1 MRYVGDIYRPPSEA
15 YSLLVQVTIGCSHNK
30 CTFCNMYKAKQF
42 KVRRPEE
49 VLEDLAWARSH
60 YNRVERIF
68 LCDGD
73 ALCLANHKLLVILDY
88 IREHFPECERVTTYG
103 RATDVIRKTDEELRE
118 LKEHGL
124 KMVYIGAESGS
135 QKILDKV
142 NKGETRE
149 ELIEGVQR
157 LEKAGIKTSVTFISG
172 LAGPEDWEEH
182 AIETGKMIAEMNASY
197 VSLLTLMLQPP
208 APLLEDYQQ
217 GKFKLLTAEEV
228 LAETCLML
236 QYARPSK
243 PCVFRSNHA
252 SNYVSLRGNLPMDNE
267 SMIASLKRCMEDRG
281 LLKDERFRML

>member
-30 CTFCNMYKAKQF
+30 CTFCNMFKEKQF
-42 KVRRPEE
+42 KVRNPEE

-60 YNRVERIF
+60 YSRVERIF

-73 ALCLANHKLLVILDY
+73 ALCLANHKLIRILDY
-88 IREHFPECERVTTYG
+88 IRENFPECGRVTTYG
-103 RATDVIRKTDEELRE
+103 RATDALRKTDEELRE
-118 LKEHGL
+118 LREHGMT
-124 KMVYIGAESGS
+124 MVYLGAESGS
-135 QKILDKV
+135 AKVLEMV

-149 ELIEGVQR
+149 QLIQEVKR
-157 LEKAGIKTSVTFISG
+157 LENAGIKTSVTFISG
-172 LAGPEDWEEH
+172 LAGPDMWEEH

-208 APLLEDYQQ
+208 APMLEDYRS
-217 GKFKLLTAEEV
+217 GKFKLLSPEEV

-236 QYARPSK
+236 KYAKPSK

-252 SNYVSLRGNLPMDNE
+252 SNYVSLRGNLPADNE
-267 SMIASLKRCMEDRG
+267 NMIASLKRCMEDRG

>member
-1 MRYVGDIYRPPSEA
+1 MRYIGDIYRPPSEA

-42 KVRRPEE
+42 KVRKPEE

-88 IREHFPECERVTTYG
+88 IKEHFPECERVTTYG

-124 KMVYIGAESGS
+124 EMVYIGAESGS

-172 LAGPEDWEEH
+172 LAGPDDWEEH

-208 APLLEDYQQ
+208 APLLDDYRD

-228 LAETCLML
+228 LAESCLML

-267 SMIASLKRCMEDRG
+267 SMIASLKRCMKDRG

>member
-208 APLLEDYQQ
+208 APLLEDYHQ
-217 GKFKLLTAEEV
+217 GKFKLLTPEEV

>member
-1 MRYVGDIYRPPSEA
+1 MRYIGDIYRPPSEA

-42 KVRRPEE
+42 KVRKPEE

-88 IREHFPECERVTTYG
+88 IKEHFPECERVTTYG

-124 KMVYIGAESGS
+124 EMVYIGAESGS

-172 LAGPEDWEEH
+172 LAGPDDWQEH

-208 APLLEDYQQ
+208 APLLDDYRE

>member
-1 MRYVGDIYRPPSEA
+1 MRYIGDIYRPPSEA

-42 KVRRPEE
+42 KVRKPEE

-73 ALCLANHKLLVILDY
+73 ALCLANNKLLVILDY
-88 IREHFPECERVTTYG
+88 IKEHFPECERVTTYG

-124 KMVYIGAESGS
+124 EMVYIGAESGS

-172 LAGPEDWEEH
+172 LAGPDDWEEH

-208 APLLEDYQQ
+208 APLLDDHRE
-217 GKFKLLTAEEV
+217 GKFKLLSPEEV

>member
-1 MRYVGDIYRPPSEA
+1 MRYIGDIYRPPSEA

-42 KVRRPEE
+42 KVRKPEE

-88 IREHFPECERVTTYG
+88 IKEHFPECERVTTYG
-103 RATDVIRKTDEELRE
+103 RATDALRKTDEELRE
-118 LKEHGL
+118 LKAHGL
-124 KMVYIGAESGS
+124 EMVYLGAESGS
-135 QKILDKV
+135 QKILERI

-149 ELIEGVQR
+149 ELIEAVKR
-157 LEKAGIKTSVTFISG
+157 LEKAGLKTSVTFISG

-217 GKFKLLTAEEV
+217 GKFKLLSPEEV

-267 SMIASLKRCMEDRG
+267 SMIASLKRCMENRG

>member
-142 NKGETRE
+142 KKGETRE

-217 GKFKLLTAEEV
+217 GKFKLLTPEEV

>member
-42 KVRRPEE
+42 KVRKPEE

-124 KMVYIGAESGS
+124 EMVYIGAESGS

-208 APLLEDYQQ
+208 APLLEDYKQ
-217 GKFKLLTAEEV
+217 GKFKLLTPEEV

-267 SMIASLKRCMEDRG
+267 SMIASLKRCMENRG

>member
-15 YSLLVQVTIGCSHNK
+15 YSLLVQVNIGCSHNK
-30 CTFCNMYKAKQF
+30 CTFCNMFKEKQF
-42 KVRRPEE
+42 KVRNPEE

-60 YNRVERIF
+60 YSRVERIF

-73 ALCLANHKLLVILDY
+73 ALCLANHKLIRILDY
-88 IREHFPECERVTTYG
+88 IRENFPECGRVTTYG
-103 RATDVIRKTDEELRE
+103 RATDALRKTDEELRE
-118 LKEHGL
+118 LREHGMT
-124 KMVYIGAESGS
+124 MVYLGAESGS
-135 QKILDKV
+135 ARVLEMV

-149 ELIEGVQR
+149 QLIQGVKR
-157 LEKAGIKTSVTFISG
+157 LENAGIKTSVTFISG
-172 LAGPEDWEEH
+172 LAGPDMWEEH

-208 APLLEDYQQ
+208 APMLEDYRS
-217 GKFKLLTAEEV
+217 GKFKLLSPEEV

-236 QYARPSK
+236 KYAKPSK

-252 SNYVSLRGNLPMDNE
+252 SNYVSLRGNLPADNE
-267 SMIASLKRCMEDRG
+267 NMIASLKRCMEDRG

>member
-30 CTFCNMYKAKQF
+30 CTFCNMYKAKRF
-42 KVRRPEE
+42 KVRKPEE

-103 RATDVIRKTDEELRE
+103 RATDALRKTDEELKE
-118 LKEHGL
+118 LRKHGL
-124 KMVYIGAESGS
+124 QMVYIGAESGS
-135 QKILDKV
+135 QKVLDKV
-142 NKGETRE
+142 KKGETRE

-182 AIETGKMIAEMNASY
+182 AIETGKMITEMNASY

-217 GKFKLLTAEEV
+217 GKFKLLSPEEV

-236 QYARPSK
+236 QHARPSK
-243 PCVFRSNHA
+243 TCVFRSNHA

-267 SMIASLKRCMEDRG
+267 SMINSLKRCMEDRG